1 MSKIVALLA
10 LFATSQ
16 ALAPAPKKPASPGVV
31 AKTVGKQ
38 LLSGAVAASLLFA
51 PQDANAARSGGRAGG
66 GSRMRS
72 APSRSYSSAP
82 RAVPRGGTRMYAA
95 PMAVPVPVPV
105 SPFGM
110 GYGYGGYGYGGPNVG
125 AIVGLSII
133 DSIAQE
139 QRRSAY
145 IRQQLETQREL
156 GRDQADIDQLTKMLA
171 AQDARI
177 AELQKQVEQK

>member
-1 MSKIVALLA
+1 MARIVALLA

-110 GYGYGGYGYGGPNVG
+110 GYGYGDYGYGGPNVG

>member
-1 MSKIVALLA
+1 MLRAVLL
-10 LFATSQ
+10 LSVIGCQ
-16 ALAPAPKKPASPGVV
+16 ALAPPKRSSPKAPPSADVV

-38 LLSGAVAASLLFA
+38 LLSAGLASALLFA
-51 PQDANAARSGGRAGG
+51 PSDANAARSGGRAGG

-72 APSRSYSSAP
+72 APSRSYSRSAP
-82 RAVPRGGTRMYAA
+82 RPQTRVYAA
-95 PMAVPVPVPV
+95 PVAVPV

-110 GYGYGGYGYGGPNVG
+110 GYGYGGMGYGYGGISPG
-125 AIVGLSII
+125 AVLGLSLI

-156 GRDQADIDQLTKMLA
+156 GKDSAQIDQLTQMLQ

-177 AELQKQVEQK
+177 AELQKQVETQK

>member
-1 MSKIVALLA
+1 MARIVALLA

-110 GYGYGGYGYGGPNVG
+110 GYGYGGPNVG

>member
-1 MSKIVALLA
+1 MARIVALLA

-95 PMAVPVPVPV
+95 PMAVPV

-110 GYGYGGYGYGGPNVG
+110 GYGYGGPNGG

>member
-1 MSKIVALLA
+1 MLRAVLL
-10 LFATSQ
+10 LSVIGCQ
-16 ALAPAPKKPASPGVV
+16 ALAPPKRSSPKAPPSADVV

-38 LLSGAVAASLLFA
+38 LLSAGLASALLFA
-51 PQDANAARSGGRAGG
+51 PSDANAARSGGRAGG

-72 APSRSYSSAP
+72 APSRSYSRSAP
-82 RAVPRGGTRMYAA
+82 RPQTRVYAA
-95 PMAVPVPVPV
+95 PVAVPV

-110 GYGYGGYGYGGPNVG
+110 GYGYGGISPG
-125 AIVGLSII
+125 AVLGLSLI

-156 GRDQADIDQLTKMLA
+156 GKDSAQIDQLTQMLQ

-177 AELQKQVEQK
+177 AELQKQVETQK